1 MLSITIAAAASLI
14 AFNTMTAQPPRAL
27 ANGTV
32 ANVASVVDHLASARK
47 ALDNGAFD
55 DARREFAAAAALDRE
70 AGRLPVESSMGLA
83 YTLFAQQYDR
93 EAAHVLTKLATDAA
107 NAGNA
112 EVEAQALLD
121 VVWLNVQNGQKYE
134 ARENATRLR
143 QLSTSASVSKE
154 TKKAIKRRIG

>member
-14 AFNTMTAQPPRAL
+14 AFNTMTLTPPRVV

-32 ANVASVVDHLASARK
+32 ANVVAAIDHLASARA
-47 ALDNGAFD
+47 ALAVGAFD
-55 DARREFAAAAALDRE
+55 DARREFAAAAAADRE

-93 EAAHVLTKLATDAA
+93 EAAHILTRLATDAA

-112 EVEAQALLD
+112 EVEAKALLD
-121 VVWLNVQNGQKYE
+121 VVWLNVQNGQRAE
-134 ARENATRLR
+134 ARANGLRLR
-143 QLSTSASVSKE
+143 ELSDKNLVGAETRQL
-154 TKKAIKRRIG
+154 IKRRIG